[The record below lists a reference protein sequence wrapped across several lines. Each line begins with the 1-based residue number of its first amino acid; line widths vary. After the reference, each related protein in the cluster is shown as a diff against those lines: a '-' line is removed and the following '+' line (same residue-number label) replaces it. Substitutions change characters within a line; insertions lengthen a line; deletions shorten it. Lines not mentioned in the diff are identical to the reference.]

1 MAQTLLTQPLFINKE
16 MSFLT
21 FDITKHFIILDLAL
35 RMTHTKNISDFKV
48 PHSSTVNIWTRS
60 TFHHCNG
67 HTKAY
72 LQLTSFILECNST
85 INRILGL
92 NIAGIVN
99 AVLCH
104 SQLLVRQQWLLRNQG
119 FNCLKW
125 QQLPTPVPV
134 VGGGSVAFGEWLFI
148 LETFHAFDVIVLILI
163 LLIIT
168 VIVIPFIF
176 VLEKECRQNVCVVWS
191 SWPKK
196 GPKQSKKFRHLVLL
210 RNQFIEGAD
219 TSDSMSFRVII
230 NKEISILTCDIK
242 KYFIIYH
249 VSDGPIMKAH

>member
-1 MAQTLLTQPLFINKE
+1 MSAGDAGVSFVLTLSSSSPNLFEGQSAVHLTQPQRGPMQSKHCKKFCGHWVFVKKSIHRWRRHTWLSLFKLFIN
-16 MSFLT
+16 T
-21 FDITKHFIILDLAL
+21 FGITKYFIILDLAL

-99 AVLCH
+99 AVQCH

-125 QQLPTPVPV
+125 QQFHNYLPLFLWWV
-134 VGGGSVAFGEWLFI
+134 VAL
-148 LETFHAFDVIVLILI
+148 
-163 LLIIT
+163 
-168 VIVIPFIF
+168 
-176 VLEKECRQNVCVVWS
+176 
-191 SWPKK
+191 
-196 GPKQSKKFRHLVLL
+196 
-210 RNQFIEGAD
+210 
-219 TSDSMSFRVII
+219 
-230 NKEISILTCDIK
+230 
-242 KYFIIYH
+242 
-249 VSDGPIMKAH
+249 